1 VSTPVALF
9 SVVDSAV
16 KQSSFPSFRTQTH
29 RDQDN
34 HKQAER
40 HDDVLGG
47 SLEAACDSAA
57 PVRLKNIPA

>member
-1 VSTPVALF
+1 
-9 SVVDSAV
+9 V

-47 SLEAACDSAA
+47 SLEAG
-57 PVRLKNIPA
+57 VRQRSPREVEEHTCVNPFPQAQKSGAR